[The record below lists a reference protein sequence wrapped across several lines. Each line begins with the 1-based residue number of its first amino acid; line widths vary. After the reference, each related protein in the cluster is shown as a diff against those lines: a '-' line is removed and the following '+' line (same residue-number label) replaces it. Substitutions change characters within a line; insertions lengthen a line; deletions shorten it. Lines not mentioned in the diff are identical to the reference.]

1 MQSIAE
7 ENNFLVV
14 GDSKMSINSSIKEPN
29 GKRYIRIL
37 HFCSP
42 SIAEQFIDYSESF
55 GAFMPCRI
63 MIVEDDEG
71 NRWLYTMAME
81 LMLYGGKPFQII

>member
-1 MQSIAE
+1 VLKLWLENVKINDDISTEDVVESLRSIAE

-14 GDSKMSINSSIKEPN
+14 GDSKMSINSSIKDPN

-42 SIAEQFIDYSESF
+42 SIAEQFIDFSESF
-55 GAFMPCRI
+55 GA
-63 MIVEDDEG
+63 
-71 NRWLYTMAME
+71 LYA
-81 LMLYGGKPFQII
+81 L